1 MSLKSELQ
9 EVVDWLSDLTA
20 GSQPTPEPVYREDWY
35 LVRDNLR
42 KAAEHFHDAIAAL
55 EKNHSSLVDFARD
68 LEREAEGLSLRA
80 ESLAR
85 RSPKKPP
92 ADDATAALMKQLEEK
107 QKELKAT
114 EKKLH
119 DMTKELEAA
128 KTPAGPATIA
138 PAEAERRE
146 ETEEEPEP
154 SDFVN
159 DAAESLERAHRHIV
173 EDGDAPPDAVADAFA
188 NRLELLSEMTLS
200 LRLQLEPDEQQ
211 AAKKR
216 AKEEAA
222 KAAEQA
228 TAAKKAAA
236 AKKEA
241 EQATAA
247 KKAEPERDQP
257 DERTERK

>member
-20 GSQPTPEPVYREDWY
+20 GLQPTPESVYREDWY
-35 LVRDNLR
+35 LVLDNLR

-55 EKNHSSLVDFARD
+55 ERNHSSLVDFARD

-92 ADDATAALMKQLEEK
+92 VDAAATALMKELKDK
-107 QKELKAT
+107 QKELNAT

-119 DMTKELEAA
+119 EITKQLEAA

-138 PAEAERRE
+138 PAEAERP
-146 ETEEEPEP
+146 EEPEKEPGP

-159 DAAESLERAHRHIV
+159 VAAESLERAHRHIV
-173 EDGDAPPDAVADAFA
+173 EGGDAPPDAVADAFA

-216 AKEEAA
+216 AKEDAA
-222 KAAEQA
+222 KEPEQA
-228 TAAKKAAA
+228 VAA
-236 AKKEA
+236 KEA
-241 EQATAA
+241 EQ
-247 KKAEPERDQP
+247 ERDQP
-257 DERTERK
+257 GGPTERK